1 MRLRVERSVKILLN
15 KEILKW
21 IFHKNKVF
29 IPLLSFLILISI
41 LLSSTGVFFALASKE
56 VIDAAIENSV
66 QFVPSILY
74 LAGILML
81 MLILRAVFQYLNV
94 YLAGK
99 VEVHFKKELYEEILQ
114 KEYLKIAKHHSGDL
128 LNRLNS
134 DISKIG
140 EGFVEIL
147 PKLSYFVFRF
157 VSAFIVLFLIDYL
170 FALIILGFG
179 LIVLLGGKLFGKRMK
194 RLHTEHQESETK
206 SRSFMQES
214 IENMLVIKSFN
225 ANAEMNKRNVELL
238 VDNLKKKINRN
249 NMSIFA
255 SSGVSSVL
263 SVGYFIAIIWGAL
276 QIVAGAITFGSL
288 TAILQLVQQVQSPFS
303 GMSQL
308 LPKYYGMIAS
318 SQRVMEIEDL
328 KDEEEGDLVVMKE
341 EEFKRLIFDQVSF
354 GYYSE
359 DYVIRNLSMDISS
372 QEILRLSGI
381 SGIGKSTI
389 LKLMLG
395 LMEPNTGRIYLELK
409 TGKKIPVGKHTR
421 HIFTYV
427 PQGNLI
433 LSGTVR
439 DNIVFNK
446 EDYNMNQVIAAAK
459 VAEIDEFI
467 KTLPNKYDTVL
478 GERGTGLSEGQVQR
492 LAIAR
497 ALMSDGFILLFDEA
511 TSALDSETEIKIL
524 NNIKKLKNKT
534 CVIVSHKDNVSVI
547 SEKVIEIPEQ
557 KGEESI

>member
-1 MRLRVERSVKILLN
+1 MLN
-15 KEILKW
+15 KEILRW

-99 VEVHFKKELYEEILQ
+99 VEVHLKKELYEEILQ

>member
-1 MRLRVERSVKILLN
+1 LLN